1 MTLLAAETLAQTE
14 PDLAVVAALI
24 GEPARAMMLSAL
36 MSGLALPA
44 GELAEIAAVSP
55 QTASSHLQKL
65 LEGGLVAVE
74 SQGRHRYYRIDNP
87 SVAAALEALMVL
99 APKRNKKPLPSAEI
113 CYARSCYNHLA
124 GWLGVLLCQTM
135 LERGWLYKHK
145 LELTVTVLGMT
156 ELEQF
161 GVDATQTK
169 ACLDWTERQHHLAG
183 DLGAALLRRFLELGW
198 LVRLPSSRA
207 LRLTT
212 RGRQGLQQT
221 FGLDLR

>member
-1 MTLLAAETLAQTE
+1 MTLLAAETLAQNE
-14 PDLAVVAALI
+14 PDFASVAALI

-44 GELAEIAAVSP
+44 GELAEIARISP

-65 LEGGLVAVE
+65 LEGRLLVVE
-74 SQGRHRYYRIDNP
+74 TQGRHRYYRIATP
-87 SVAAALEALMVL
+87 AVAHALEALMVL
-99 APKRNKKPLPSAEI
+99 APTRQKKPLPSQEI

-135 LERGWLYKHK
+135 QTQGWLH
-145 LELTVTVLGMT
+145 LASDGLMVSALGKA
-156 ELEQF
+156 ELEKF
-161 GVDATQTK
+161 GVKTSNIKT
-169 ACLDWTERQHHLAG
+169 CLDWTERQHHLSG
-183 DLGAALLRRFLELGW
+183 EVGAALLVRFLELGW
-198 LVRLPSSRA
+198 LVRFPNSRA

-212 RGRQGLQQT
+212 CGRQGLQAV

>member
-1 MTLLAAETLAQTE
+1 MTLLAAETLVQTE
-14 PDLAVVAALI
+14 PDLATVAALI
-24 GEPARAMMLSAL
+24 GEPARALMLSAL

-44 GELAEIAAVSP
+44 GELAELARISP

-74 SQGRHRYYRIDNP
+74 TQGRHLYYRIDNP
-87 SVAAALEALMVL
+87 TVAAALEALMLV
-99 APKRNKKPLPSAEI
+99 APSRQKKSLPNSQM

-135 LERGWLYKHK
+135 LGRGWLTKT
-145 LELTVTVLGMT
+145 LEVTPLGAA
-156 ELEQF
+156 ELGRF
-161 GVDATQTK
+161 GIGVTQTK

-198 LVRLPSSRA
+198 LVRFPSSRA

-212 RGRQGLQQT
+212 RGRQGLQQV
-221 FGLDLR
+221 FGMGLR

>member
-1 MTLLAAETLAQTE
+1 MTLLTTENFVQTE
-14 PDLAVVAALI
+14 PDLASVAALI
-24 GEPARAMMLSAL
+24 GEPARALMLSAL

-44 GELAEIAAVSP
+44 GELAEIAQISP

-74 SQGRHRYYRIDNP
+74 TQGRHRYYRIDDP
-87 SVAAALEALMVL
+87 RVAAALEALMLV
-99 APKRNKKPLPSAEI
+99 APSRQKKGLPSSEM

-135 LERGWLYKHK
+135 LERGWLNKK
-145 LELTVTVLGMT
+145 LEVTPLGAA
-156 ELEQF
+156 ELERF
-161 GVDATQTK
+161 GVDPRHTK

-183 DLGAALLRRFLELGW
+183 DVGAALLGRFLELGW
-198 LVRLPSSRA
+198 LVRYPNSRA

-212 RGRQGLQQT
+212 RGRQGLQQV
-221 FGLDLR
+221 FGMDLR